1 MACKGGNGLYL
12 KVVFSK
18 IVKLLEPNDKAIA
31 VDINENN
38 VVFGSES
45 NITNTRTGERVIRTT
60 YFLNVESSN
69 PTPDLM
75 KNPCWQNTR
84 VERKGGLM
92 LSTTRSPTK

>member
-18 IVKLLEPNDKAIA
+18 IVELLEPNDKAIA

-60 YFLNVESSN
+60 YFLKRRKLQSN
-69 PTPDLM
+69 PRFNEEPLLA
-75 KNPCWQNTR
+75 NTR